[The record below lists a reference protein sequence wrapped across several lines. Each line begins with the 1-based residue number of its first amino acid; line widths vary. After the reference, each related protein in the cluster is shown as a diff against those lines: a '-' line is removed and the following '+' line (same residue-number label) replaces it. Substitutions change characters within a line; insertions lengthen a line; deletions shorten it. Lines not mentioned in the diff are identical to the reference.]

1 MPPTCNCTKNELPQ
15 HPQETINSSIKLM
28 FTKTKICMET
38 PLNRNSRRI
47 EAKKKKKKTQQQPK
61 KKKKG
66 KKKKNN
72 VNKLSIKNN
81 KPASTLCK
89 PKPKNIS
96 EQT

>member
-1 MPPTCNCTKNELPQ
+1 
-15 HPQETINSSIKLM
+15 
-28 FTKTKICMET
+28 MET

-47 EAKKKKKKTQQQPK
+47 EAKKKKKHNNNQ

-72 VNKLSIKNN
+72 INKLSIKNN

>member
-1 MPPTCNCTKNELPQ
+1 MYGNTSKQKLAPYRSQKKKKNNHNQKKKKRKE
-15 HPQETINSSIKLM
+15 
-28 FTKTKICMET
+28 
-38 PLNRNSRRI
+38 
-47 EAKKKKKKTQQQPK
+47 KKKKKNKTTPK

-72 VNKLSIKNN
+72 INKLSIKNN

>member
-47 EAKKKKKKTQQQPK
+47 EAKKKKKTQQQPK
-61 KKKKG
+61 KKKRKE
-66 KKKKNN
+66 KKKQYK
-72 VNKLSIKNN
+72 
-81 KPASTLCK
+81 
-89 PKPKNIS
+89 
-96 EQT
+96 

>member
-1 MPPTCNCTKNELPQ
+1 MYGNTSQ
-15 HPQETINSSIKLM
+15 QKLA
-28 FTKTKICMET
+28 
-38 PLNRNSRRI
+38 PYRSQ
-47 EAKKKKKKTQQQPK
+47 KKKKKTQQQPK
-61 KKKKG
+61 KKKG

-72 VNKLSIKNN
+72 INKLSIKNN

>member
-1 MPPTCNCTKNELPQ
+1 
-15 HPQETINSSIKLM
+15 
-28 FTKTKICMET
+28 MET

-47 EAKKKKKKTQQQPK
+47 EAKKKKKKHNNNQ

-72 VNKLSIKNN
+72 INKLSIKNN

>member
-47 EAKKKKKKTQQQPK
+47 EAKKKQKKHNNNQ

-66 KKKKNN
+66 KKKK
-72 VNKLSIKNN
+72 KQYK
-81 KPASTLCK
+81 
-89 PKPKNIS
+89 
-96 EQT
+96 

>member
-1 MPPTCNCTKNELPQ
+1 
-15 HPQETINSSIKLM
+15 
-28 FTKTKICMET
+28 MET

-47 EAKKKKKKTQQQPK
+47 EAKKKKKKTQQKPKKKKKKTPPQPK

-72 VNKLSIKNN
+72 INKLSIKNN